1 MLQDDTNVGSCVSLC
16 ACVYRCRNVSSAL
29 TEINKQILMV
39 FVDLGFS
46 NELIQPKEWCKTSLK
61 VQVSQQ
67 QLVLLWKSHGKNVEL
82 KLKVCCCWK
91 IASDVKLR
99 LLSLKKKKGEYSICA
114 VNSNNLMSTTFY

>member
-1 MLQDDTNVGSCVSLC
+1 
-16 ACVYRCRNVSSAL
+16 
-29 TEINKQILMV
+29 MV

-61 VQVSQQ
+61 VQVSQR
-67 QLVLLWKSHGKNVEL
+67 QLVLLWKNHGKTVEL

-99 LLSLKKKKGEYSICA
+99 LLSFKKKGEYSICA

>member
-16 ACVYRCRNVSSAL
+16 ACVRNVSSAL

-67 QLVLLWKSHGKNVEL
+67 LLVLLWKSHGKNVEL

-99 LLSLKKKKGEYSICA
+99 LLRVFKKKKKK
-114 VNSNNLMSTTFY
+114 VNTVSVLSTAIT

>member
-46 NELIQPKEWCKTSLK
+46 NELIQPKEWCKKSLSTAACFTLEESWK
-61 VQVSQQ
+61 ECRTKAKS
-67 QLVLLWKSHGKNVEL
+67 LL
-82 KLKVCCCWK
+82 
-91 IASDVKLR
+91 
-99 LLSLKKKKGEYSICA
+99 LLENCK
-114 VNSNNLMSTTFY
+114 

>member
-99 LLSLKKKKGEYSICA
+99 LLRFCFVLFFKKK
-114 VNSNNLMSTTFY
+114 VNTVSVLSTAIT

>member
-16 ACVYRCRNVSSAL
+16 AYVYRCRNVSSAL

-61 VQVSQQ
+61 VQVSQR